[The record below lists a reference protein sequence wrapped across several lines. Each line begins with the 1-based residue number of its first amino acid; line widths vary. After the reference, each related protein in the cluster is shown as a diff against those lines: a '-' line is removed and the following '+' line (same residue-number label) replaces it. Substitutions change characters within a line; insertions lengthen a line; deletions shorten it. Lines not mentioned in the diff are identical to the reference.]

1 MPNSIPEWHEHLLSR
16 LLAYRSTHPDFTFSP
31 RRTDDS
37 RFKAG
42 YWFQGTERYLFCAP
56 FKFNEPHN
64 KTKTFGL
71 VLEFNKGELARIKY
85 SIVFGAPKCQEH
97 LPLYR
102 EIVKLFGVEYES
114 NQWRY
119 DIQVPQSDIDAVIED
134 FCSRIVP
141 AIAALIRKFGLETEY
156 FVRKT
161 ELDRTLEKIA
171 LRKNQGLLPLP
182 KDAPIAAPD
191 EDIAPGGAAWLVGAN
206 WDGEDMSARFIA
218 EERWENGYDDRFV
231 SEVKSVREGDRIA
244 IKSTHTQINGLP
256 FDNQG
261 KTVSC
266 MSIKAR
272 GTVIGNPGDGKHLAV
287 QWERPF
293 KPFTVYHYT
302 YRPTISRIDTA
313 KYPQVVDWIFEDVPQ
328 PLALAAT
335 SASPGPD
342 DDTGLAE
349 RFGPSP
355 RNVIFH
361 GPPGTG
367 KTRMLIENVLPAY
380 QGETDRE
387 PDELRMARA
396 AAALGWFE
404 VIAAVMIEEG
414 RPLRVPQIRDHAF
427 VAAKLHSG
435 SAAANLTQ
443 LIWAMAQNH
452 SVRDSVTV
460 NSSLDRRIE
469 PLVFDK
475 DAESR
480 WTLVPEWKRIA
491 PELADAHQALQ
502 PNAVSRK
509 TTVERFELVTFHPN
523 FSYEDFVEGL
533 RPVPVEHEDGTRTF
547 DITPRDGALKRICK
561 RAKDD
566 PDNRYALIIDEIN
579 RGNIAKIFGELITLV
594 EPDKRVRHDA
604 SGRRISGI
612 EVTLP
617 CTGERFGVP
626 ANVDLYGTMNTADR
640 SIALVDLALRRR
652 FVFREVPPD
661 PSVIE
666 GGDGNGLIEPD
677 DDDAPVNLRTLLA
690 VLNARLTVLRG
701 PDTRIGHAYFT
712 AVTDIDALRAVF
724 RDRIIPLLQE
734 YFFDD
739 LEGVAR
745 VLTVAK
751 GARPFV
757 RPVTPKVG
765 ALFSAAADL
774 DGLDEQ
780 PIWQVEQAMPAESF
794 RALYEGVPPDALM
807 VG

>member
-64 KTKTFGL
+64 KTKTIGL
-71 VLEFNKGELARIKY
+71 VLEFNKGELAKIKY

-97 LPLYR
+97 LPLYQ
-102 EIVKLFGVEYES
+102 EILKLFDVEYER
-114 NQWRY
+114 NRWLY
-119 DIQVPQSDIDAVIED
+119 DIPAPQNDIDAVVED
-134 FCSRIVP
+134 FCARVVP
-141 AIAALIRKFGLETEY
+141 AIAALIRTFGLETEY
-156 FVRKT
+156 LVRKT

-171 LRKNQGLLPLP
+171 LRKKQGLLPLP

-191 EDIAPGGAAWLVGAN
+191 EDIAPGGDAWLVGAN
-206 WDGEDMSARFIA
+206 WDGEDMSTRFIA
-218 EERWENGYDDRFV
+218 EGRWENGYDDRFISQV
-231 SEVKSVREGDRIA
+231 RSVREGDRIA
-244 IKSTHTQINGLP
+244 IKSTYTQINGLP
-256 FDNQG
+256 FENQG
-261 KTVSC
+261 KSVSC

-272 GTVIGNPGDGKHLAV
+272 GIVIGNPGDGKNLAV
-287 QWERPF
+287 QWERNF

-302 YRPTISRIDTA
+302 YRPTISRIDA
-313 KYPQVVDWIFEDVPQ
+313 IKYPEVIDWIFEGVPQ

-335 SASPGPD
+335 STSMGAD

-367 KTRMLIENVLPAY
+367 KTRTLIESVLPAY

-387 PDELRMARA
+387 PDATRMTRA

-404 VIAAVMIEEG
+404 VIAAVMIEEA

-427 VAAKLHSG
+427 IAAKLRSG
-435 SAAANLTQ
+435 SAPANLNQ
-443 LIWAMAQNH
+443 VIWATAQNH

-480 WTLVPEWKRIA
+480 WALVSDWKRIA
-491 PELADAHQALQ
+491 PELAEAHRALKPDAA
-502 PNAVSRK
+502 PRK
-509 TTVERFELVTFHPN
+509 TTVERFEFVTFHPS

-533 RPVPVEHEDGTRTF
+533 RPVQVENEDGTRTV
-547 DITPRDGALKRICK
+547 DIVPRDGALKRICK
-561 RAKDD
+561 RAKGD
-566 PDNRYALIIDEIN
+566 PDNRYALVIDEIN
-579 RGNIAKIFGELITLV
+579 RGNIARIFGELITLV
-594 EPDKRVRHDA
+594 ESDKRVRYDD
-604 SGRRISGI
+604 SGRRVSGI

-661 PSVIE
+661 PGVIE
-666 GGDGNGLIEPD
+666 GEDGNGLIEPD
-677 DDDAPVNLRTLLA
+677 DDDAPINLRTLLS

-712 AVTDIDALRAVF
+712 DIENIDALRAVF

-745 VLTVAK
+745 VLTVAR

-757 RPVTPKVG
+757 RSVTPDVE
-765 ALFSAAADL
+765 ALFGTAVDM
-774 DGLDEQ
+774 DGMDGQ
-780 PIWQVEQAMPAESF
+780 PIWQVEKEMPAESF
-794 RALYEGVPPDALM
+794 RALYEGVPPDALKA
-807 VG
+807 G